1 MKTISIIILT
11 YNNCQETTIPCI
23 ESVLKQATTNLVEI
37 IVVDNQSTDE
47 TREVIKEYQR
57 ENSKLIKVILNN
69 KNYGYAEGNNIG
81 IRQSIGDVVILLN
94 NDTVVTPDWTTTLL
108 CLFEQDDSIGLVGPI
123 SNSVGNEQMIACPG
137 MTIDNFLPMAK
148 EYTDQRSGNYF
159 FTLNLGFF
167 CVAVSRNVIDTV
179 GLLDASYGLG
189 MFEDTDYCARV
200 TSAGYKLAVA
210 EDSFVFHS
218 GSFSFNKLSSSHYRN
233 LFEKNLQLFISKN
246 GSEWGISQISIA
258 FWEKSLQDIERL
270 RLYFE
275 GKGDAIPPALE
286 DMIMRSNSQSVLLGL
301 ISRLEQE
308 AKDIDYCT
316 VLGK

>member
-1 MKTISIIILT
+1 
-11 YNNCQETTIPCI
+11 
-23 ESVLKQATTNLVEI
+23 
-37 IVVDNQSTDE
+37 VVDNQSTDE
-47 TREVIKEYQR
+47 TRMVIKDYER
-57 ENSKLIKVILNN
+57 EHPELIKVILNDQ
-69 KNYGYAEGNNIG
+69 NYGYAEGNNIG
-81 IRQSIGDVVILLN
+81 ICQSIGDVVILLN
-94 NDTVVTPDWTTTLL
+94 NDTVVTPGWTTPLL
-108 CLFEQDDSIGLVGPI
+108 SLFEQEASIGLVGPV
-123 SNSVGNEQMIACPG
+123 SNSVGNEQMIACPE
-137 MTIDNFLPMAK
+137 MTIDSFLPMAK
-148 EYTDQRSGNYF
+148 KYTGARPGNYF
-159 FTLNLGFF
+159 FTSNLGFF
-167 CVAVSRNVIDTV
+167 CVAISRKVIETV
-179 GLLDASYGLG
+179 GVLDPSYGLG

-200 TSAGYKLAVA
+200 TNAGYKLAVA